1 MEGALDS
8 ECGHPNPV
16 PAGRVLARRNPAR
29 SPVERQATP
38 RGASTEAWSL
48 RASAVARQG
57 ASEVLRLGR
66 ALSAEGRR
74 GSVADVIAR

>member
-29 SPVERQATP
+29 FARRKTGSSSWREHGGLEPRVQAPPRDMGRQ
-38 RGASTEAWSL
+38 RSCGL
-48 RASAVARQG
+48 VG
-57 ASEVLRLGR
+57 
-66 ALSAEGRR
+66 LSQPKGAEGRWPT
-74 GSVADVIAR
+74 